1 MTTGGMAADMN
12 SVGIASKTRSIFIDP
27 YDAALNLIGHGDE
40 VAAGFDNVIEV
51 EHDEM
56 CAGARHYAML
66 VFLPSLRDLI
76 HAKANIAEIR
86 DMAQSNEVND
96 RNHLR

>member
-1 MTTGGMAADMN
+1 MN

-40 VAAGFDNVIEV
+40 VAAGFDNVLEV

-56 CAGARHYAML
+56 CAGIDEHFGLRCIACGDFGAPSPAMDVDIDWRVRTPGQIDIKCL
-66 VFLPSLRDLI
+66 Y
-76 HAKANIAEIR
+76 
-86 DMAQSNEVND
+86 
-96 RNHLR
+96 